1 MDSKVID
8 IVKRIAEEEGWNVTI
23 DGDTLNFQRYSPAGQ
38 DFSFDIEIKDE
49 DTLDDVRK
57 KILDYYY
64 AFDVSYEAYLWLDNT
79 GHGKNGAPNDML
91 DVYNDM
97 KWCDIEICLLHKE
110 FLDYE
115 HKEIYKD

>member
-49 DTLDDVRK
+49 DIHKFITVGDVVNY
-57 KILDYYY
+57 L
-64 AFDVSYEAYLWLDNT
+64 SEAIGD
-79 GHGKNGAPNDML
+79 
-91 DVYNDM
+91 
-97 KWCDIEICLLHKE
+97 
-110 FLDYE
+110 
-115 HKEIYKD
+115 